1 MYLCVSRQPL
11 TGAQGGD
18 FTATPTSPPH
28 QTESTPNRKLLRL
41 HCRFDHHTRHPMARI
56 PDNFVQDLLARTD
69 VVELINARVPL
80 KKAGRNWMA
89 CCPFHQ
95 EKSPSF
101 TVAPDKQFYYCFGC
115 GATGN
120 AVGFLME
127 YERLSFPEAVKQLAD
142 KAGLEVPREDD
153 NRPQQS
159 AAQKSALQQM
169 YDLLSRADLF
179 FRQQL
184 KSAPE
189 RKVAVDYLK
198 GRGLSGEIAARY
210 GVGFAPPGF
219 DNLMTALSL
228 DQAGLQRAEEAGLLV
243 RREDT
248 GRVYDKFR
256 DRIMFPIRDARG
268 RTIGFGGRV
277 LGDGKPK
284 YLNSPETPVFHKGR
298 ELYGLWEW
306 RQSRDKHNQL
316 FVVEGYMDVI
326 ALAQHGIPNAV
337 ATLGTAT
344 SGEHA
349 EKLFKQVDEVV
360 FCFDGDEAG
369 RRAAW
374 RALENTL
381 PVLEDD
387 KQARFLFLP
396 DGEDPDTL
404 VRQQGREALLAMAA
418 QAPGLA
424 EYLFSHLSE
433 GLNVSSVDG
442 RARLARLALP
452 LIRLPRGEF
461 YRSLLRKELASL
473 TRLDESDLAM
483 LASDPEPAS
492 PTSPDMAAYSPPSR
506 ATAQPSHMPPDYDSP
521 PPWLD
526 AEPAYPDSPSGPARR
541 QQRAQRSAPP
551 DRRLRLSLVE
561 RLLLILVQH
570 PHVLRE
576 CPLPAGV
583 EELEEPQMDILIQVI
598 DLLVEQPELPGP
610 ALLGALMAMDQG
622 DLIAEV
628 IRQSEQVPAEA
639 EAALHDWRGGVTE
652 LEIRWLEQSL
662 DRARHAEAPDIH
674 LLASLSKQ
682 LAAARQHQRRRL
694 D

>member
-1 MYLCVSRQPL
+1 
-11 TGAQGGD
+11 
-18 FTATPTSPPH
+18 
-28 QTESTPNRKLLRL
+28 
-41 HCRFDHHTRHPMARI
+41 MARI

-80 KKAGRNWMA
+80 KKAGRNYMA

-142 KAGLEVPREDD
+142 RAGVEVPREED

-159 AAQKSALQQM
+159 AAQKSALQQT
-169 YDLLSRADLF
+169 YDLLNRADLF

-228 DQAGLQRAEEAGLLV
+228 DQTGLQRAEEAGLLV

-256 DRIMFPIRDARG
+256 DRIMFPIRDGRG

-306 RQSRDKHNQL
+306 KQSRDKHNQL

-326 ALAQHGIPNAV
+326 ALAQHGIANAV

-344 SGEHA
+344 TGEHA

-381 PVLEDD
+381 PVLEDG

-418 QAPGLA
+418 EAPGLA
-424 EYLFSHLSE
+424 EYLFKHLSE
-433 GLNVSSVDG
+433 GLNVNSVDG

-473 TRLDESDLAM
+473 TRLDESELAM

-492 PTSPDMAAYSPPSR
+492 R
-506 ATAQPSHMPPDYDSP
+506 ATTPQEPPDHDGP
-521 PPWLD
+521 PAWLD
-526 AEPAYPDSPSGPARR
+526 AEPAYPETRPRQRGRSP
-541 QQRAQRSAPP
+541 QRAAPE
-551 DRRLRLSLVE
+551 RRLRLSLVE
-561 RLLLILVQH
+561 RLLLILIQH
-570 PHVLRE
+570 PGVLKD

-583 EELEEPQMDILIQVI
+583 EELEEPQMDVLVQVI
-598 DLLVEQPELPGP
+598 DLLTEQPDLPGP
-610 ALLGALMAMDQG
+610 ALLGGLMAMDQG
-622 DLIAEV
+622 ELIAEV
-628 IRQSEQVPAEA
+628 IRQSEQVPASE
-639 EAALHDWRGGVTE
+639 EAALNDWRGGVTE
-652 LEIRWLEQSL
+652 LEIRWLEWSL
-662 DRARHAEAPDIH
+662 DQARHAAEPDIH
-674 LLASLSKQ
+674 R
-682 LAAARQHQRRRL
+682 LAALSRQLSDARQHQRRRL